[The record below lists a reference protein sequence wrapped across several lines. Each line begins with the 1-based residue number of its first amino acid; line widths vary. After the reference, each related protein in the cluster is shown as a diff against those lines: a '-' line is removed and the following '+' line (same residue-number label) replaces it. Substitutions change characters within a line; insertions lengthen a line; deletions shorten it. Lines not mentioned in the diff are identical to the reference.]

1 LGILV
6 LNAGSSSLKFS
17 LFDTAADKLYGSGQ
31 LDWQAQGQAQGQAD
45 FLWQEEGGT
54 LRRTTLEVADHGA
67 AVDHIVNLLGQ
78 THERITSVGHRI
90 VHGGTAFSQSVRL
103 DERVK
108 DEIDRLS
115 SLAPLHNPPAVKVIE
130 AAQKHLAQTP
140 QVAVFDTAFYAGL
153 PPSAHVYPLPYEW
166 YAEWGVRRFGFH
178 GISHAY
184 CADRAAQ
191 MLKPD
196 RVGERLNRTESETNG
211 RRLVICHLGNGASA
225 TAVDA
230 GKARATTMGFTPL
243 EGLMMGTRSGSVDP
257 GILFYLQQEKG
268 LDAAQMDQA
277 LNKRSGLLGVSGV
290 SADYRQVEEAAQAG
304 DIRARL
310 ALEIYAERVKSTV
323 GSLAAILGGIDA
335 LVFTAGIGENAAAL
349 RAWVCQGLEFM
360 GLALDTTANQD
371 CQPDA
376 DIATADSAA
385 RILVIRT
392 REDLLI
398 ARQVCGLLQD

>member
-31 LDWQAQGQAQGQAD
+31 LDWQAQGQAD

-54 LRRTTLEVADHGA
+54 LRRTTLEVADHGT

-130 AAQKHLAQTP
+130 AAQKHLAQIP

-196 RVGERLNRTESETNG
+196 RAGERLNGTESETNG

-268 LDAAQMDQA
+268 LDAAQVDQA

-304 DIRARL
+304 DARARL

-360 GLALDTTANQD
+360 GVVLDTTANRD
-371 CQPDA
+371 CLADA
-376 DIATADSAA
+376 DIATVDSAA

-398 ARQVCGLLQD
+398 ARQVCRLLQG